1 MKICGITSID
11 TAFRAVDAGADALGF
26 VFADSARRL
35 TADEAVRITTEVP
48 VHVEKVAVFL
58 APSTAEIEEILSVFR
73 ADTVQADA
81 ASIADFHL
89 TATIPVIRDAE
100 SRVPQGV
107 ERVLFEGLRS
117 GTGELSNW
125 DGAARLSRSHRLIL
139 AGGLNAG
146 NVANAMKVVKPYG
159 VDVSSGVESTPG
171 TKDPLLIKEFISA
184 VRERDKE
191 SVGS

>member
-1 MKICGITSID
+1 MSTFVKICGITSID

-35 TADEAVRITTEVP
+35 TADEAVRITAEVP

-58 APSTAEIEEILSVFR
+58 APSTAEIEEILSVFQ

-159 VDVSSGVESTPG
+159 VD
-171 TKDPLLIKEFISA
+171 
-184 VRERDKE
+184 
-191 SVGS
+191 